1 MQIRRDD
8 GNENGREAAQEE
20 LARHKNLRVQSRKE
34 QFFGKALSLLL
45 RRAPSFVAF
54 ILSDRF
60 DWSVALAN
68 LITSVFHHHRPSM
81 FWTMMYKRRVYEHT
95 LSDFRHRWPAALLI
109 DLFLYLKHRCDN
121 NFFKST
127 ARRDKLVDTF

>member
-20 LARHKNLRVQSRKE
+20 LVRHKKLRVQSRKD

-45 RRAPSFVAF
+45 RKAPSFVAF

-68 LITSVFHHHRPSM
+68 LITSVFHHHRPSIIR
-81 FWTMMYKRRVYEHT
+81 TMTYRRRVYQN
-95 LSDFRHRWPAALLI
+95 LDP
-109 DLFLYLKHRCDN
+109 LFCL
-121 NFFKST
+121 
-127 ARRDKLVDTF
+127 